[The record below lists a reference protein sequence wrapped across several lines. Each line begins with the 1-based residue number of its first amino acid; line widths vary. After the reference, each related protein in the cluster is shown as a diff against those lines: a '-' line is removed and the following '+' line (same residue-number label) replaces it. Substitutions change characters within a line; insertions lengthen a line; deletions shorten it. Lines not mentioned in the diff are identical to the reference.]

1 MDKDQN
7 RFSIWNYDLEK
18 LKAKAKGK
26 EQVEKPRFIIN
37 PESKFIDYWSKT
49 MTVLLIFTAIV
60 TPYRI
65 SFVEYDNLPWL
76 VVEYVITCLFFA
88 DFIINCLLAYY
99 DKEKN
104 LVFDHR
110 KILSNYFLGW
120 MIPDLFACMPFN
132 IILEQKQYNSL
143 VRVARIPRLYRLF
156 KITKLLRIT
165 KVMKNS
171 SKILKHMNII
181 LKISIAFER
190 IFWFVFTYFIFLHLV
205 ACLWVFVG
213 NLEPSSQNW
222 ISIGGYQDA
231 DSVELYIISLYWT
244 ITTFA
249 TVGYGDIVAT
259 NLIEKTFTVIV
270 MTLGIIFYS
279 YSVSSLTNVLSTID
293 SRKAKLKNQLV
304 TLDMIHKEY
313 SLSKTFYLQLARALE
328 FVNKRSRHGIEEF
341 VKDLPGALG
350 NNVLIVAYEKILSD
364 NFFFEKKSTDFVAW
378 VAPRLKFYRVEM
390 NEIIYSVD
398 DYAIQMY
405 FITRGVVEFV
415 LFRIQRIIP
424 YYELEG
430 KYYFGEIDLLFSE
443 DKKHLH
449 STRAGEVSEMLTLS
463 RENFILLLNTFEVEA
478 IDICGKAKERLER
491 INEKLQDTE
500 IKIKNNDFS
509 IEKRKTYPQQ
519 ADFMYFDKIRRSIKT
534 NESQDLD
541 KKHSQNLFK
550 KIIESK
556 KRIRYHHGKD
566 IKNKVEELEK
576 ETTALKEV
584 LIDLQNAVSDKYP
597 KFVKKIPIFSPDT
610 SSNES
615 YVSSNENDLSV
626 N

>member
-1 MDKDQN
+1 
-7 RFSIWNYDLEK
+7 
-18 LKAKAKGK
+18 
-26 EQVEKPRFIIN
+26 
-37 PESKFIDYWSKT
+37 
-49 MTVLLIFTAIV
+49 
-60 TPYRI
+60 
-65 SFVEYDNLPWL
+65 
-76 VVEYVITCLFFA
+76 
-88 DFIINCLLAYY
+88 
-99 DKEKN
+99 
-104 LVFDHR
+104 
-110 KILSNYFLGW
+110 
-120 MIPDLFACMPFN
+120 
-132 IILEQKQYNSL
+132 
-143 VRVARIPRLYRLF
+143 
-156 KITKLLRIT
+156 
-165 KVMKNS
+165 
-171 SKILKHMNII
+171 
-181 LKISIAFER
+181 
-190 IFWFVFTYFIFLHLV
+190 
-205 ACLWVFVG
+205 
-213 NLEPSSQNW
+213 
-222 ISIGGYQDA
+222 
-231 DSVELYIISLYWT
+231 
-244 ITTFA
+244 
-249 TVGYGDIVAT
+249 
-259 NLIEKTFTVIV
+259 
-270 MTLGIIFYS
+270 
-279 YSVSSLTNVLSTID
+279 
-293 SRKAKLKNQLV
+293 
-304 TLDMIHKEY
+304 MIHKEY